1 MAVYTAIDDP
11 EVYFR
16 ILTWSGNGSS
26 DRAITFDTTDTTM
39 QPDLVWLK
47 NRSTGSTNHALM
59 GTGLNTG
66 EYIRSNDTNAET
78 SGADVINSIDSNGF
92 EIGSSGAINNDSGD
106 NYVAWCWK
114 ESTTA
119 GFDIV
124 TYTGNNSNRTISHG
138 LGAALDYIIVKNRAT
153 TNQWCIYNRPRGA
166 TKFIHLD
173 ATDSESTASS
183 VWNNTE
189 PTSSVFSVGVSA
201 LTNGS
206 SNSMI
211 AYCFA
216 EKKGY
221 SKFARYTGNG
231 NADGT
236 FIYTG
241 FKPALII
248 FKRADSTGFWRIV
261 DNKRDV
267 DNVAHHF
274 LFANDSSVES
284 TAVGSSQYDT
294 DILSNGF
301 KIRTTLASSNASGGT
316 FIYMAFAENPI
327 VGSNN
332 IPTTAK

>member
-1 MAVYTAIDDP
+1 MAAYTTIDDP
-11 EVYFR
+11 EAHFR
-16 ILTWSGNGSS
+16 IKLYAGNGSS

-114 ESTTA
+114 ESTTD

-153 TNQWCIYNRPRGA
+153 TNQWCIYNRPQSA
-166 TKFIHLD
+166 EKFIHFDSNDGESD
-173 ATDSESTASS
+173 ASTP
-183 VWNNTE
+183 WQDTE
-189 PTSSVFSVGVSA
+189 PTSSVFSVGASN
-201 LTNGS
+201 LTNGDG
-206 SNSMI
+206 NAMI

-216 EKKGY
+216 PIQGF
-221 SKFARYTGNG
+221 SKFGSYIGNG
-231 NADGT
+231 NADG
-236 FIYTG
+236 IYVHLG
-241 FKPALII
+241 FAPQFLLIKGTANNREWI
-248 FKRADSTGFWRIV
+248 QTDFTRQNYNDGSTPTVWTNLPDAEGNYAI
-261 DNKRDV
+261 D
-267 DNVAHHF
+267 
-274 LFANDSSVES
+274 
-284 TAVGSSQYDT
+284 Y
-294 DILSNGF
+294 LSNGF
-301 KIRTTLASSNASGGT
+301 KQRSSGASLNSSGNT
-316 FIYMAFAENPI
+316 YFYMAFAESPFVN
-327 VGSNN
+327 SNGV
-332 IPTTAK
+332 PVTAR